1 MAALIILLIAAVT
14 YFLTIALVV
23 VGEEVHPLVSAVL
36 FVVVGYAA
44 YRLFQS
50 RLTRL

>member
-1 MAALIILLIAAVT
+1 MAAIVILVIAVIT

-23 VGEEVHPLVSAVL
+23 VGEEVHPLVSALL
-36 FVVVGYAA
+36 FGVVGYGA

>member
-1 MAALIILLIAAVT
+1 MAAIIILIITVVT
-14 YFLTIALVV
+14 YFLTITLVV
-23 VGEEVHPLVSAVL
+23 VGEEVHPLVSALL
-36 FVVVGYAA
+36 FGVIGYGA

>member
-1 MAALIILLIAAVT
+1 MAALVIVLIAVVT

-36 FVVVGYAA
+36 FGVVGYGAF
-44 YRLFQS
+44 RLFQS